1 MCQSGEVFDAEGFP
15 KEAKQEAQPG
25 QFGCRASPTRTTGW
39 REEEVGKGGGRRK
52 GRGRGGEGEGEGKKR
67 EGVEGEA
74 ELRGAGLVLV
84 LSHVMQR
91 AAGSTAA
98 ELPELREDR
107 KALRCCSVPP
117 NLWTA

>member
-1 MCQSGEVFDAEGFP
+1 MQSFPHPGPLVGGRRRWEKEEG
-15 KEAKQEAQPG
+15 G
-25 QFGCRASPTRTTGW
+25 
-39 REEEVGKGGGRRK
+39 GKGGGGEEK
-52 GRGRGGEGEGEGKKR
+52 GRGEGKKR

>member
-1 MCQSGEVFDAEGFP
+1 MLRVFP
-15 KEAKQEAQPG
+15 KKQSRRHSRGSLGAELPPPG
-25 QFGCRASPTRTTGW
+25 TTGW